1 MRAIKKPEYNQGEI
15 FLLCTSNLRDKN
27 YKRRLEA
34 CVEDIVNGVNEY
46 EAKIEE
52 NLIHTVSKQSS
63 VSVEDM
69 KKLYNQKFLPKSGP
83 AREFYDALI
92 GSAPGELCP
101 YCGQRNVTTLDHY
114 LPKALYPLYA
124 VTMINLI
131 PACRDCNI
139 TKLDLDINKME
150 DAFIHPYFDVTI
162 DDHIWLSCK
171 IEEKNNGLIFIFDV
185 VQPIE
190 WSNLLFQRM
199 KNHFTKLK
207 LSRLYS
213 IHATGEFGSVRR
225 LLAKRLEESP
235 SALKSYI
242 EEMIESRSANDNNSW
257 QVSMYRA
264 MREYFDI
271 ICDFIKKTE
280 D

>member
-27 YKRRLEA
+27 YKTRLEA

-46 EAKIEE
+46 EAKMEE
-52 NLIHTVSKQSS
+52 NLIHTISKQSS

-69 KKLYNQKFLPKSGP
+69 KKLYERKFVPQSGP
-83 AREFYDALI
+83 ARKFYDALM

-114 LPKALYPLYA
+114 LPKSLYPLYA

-131 PACRDCNI
+131 PVCYECNI
-139 TKLDLDINKME
+139 TKEDLDINEME

-171 IEEKNNGLIFIFDV
+171 IEEKNNELIFIFDV

-190 WSNLLFQRM
+190 WSALLFQRM

-213 IHATGEFGSVRR
+213 IHATGEFGSVRG

-264 MREYFDI
+264 MRDYFDI
-271 ICDFIKKTE
+271 ICDFLR
-280 D
+280 